1 MGMFDD
7 IRCEY
12 RLPLPEDQG
21 ELAGR
26 DWSKQKFQTKDLG
39 QGMGVYYIRAD
50 GTLWLVEGRW
60 LVDDPVGETFQKDFF
75 GTVEFYDT
83 AYGQKHDYRVQW
95 AAVFAQ
101 GKVNDLRLS
110 QWRLEDNSERLRTE
124 AEMKYKAARTDRFLK
139 TWVGR
144 YLYPPYAWLVGVI
157 LRQIVAGG
165 AYKLSKALMKVQT
178 GAWQLEH
185 RILPHGNPISKRV
198 LLRRMKDRL

>member
-95 AAVFAQ
+95 AAVFA
-101 GKVNDLRLS
+101 
-110 QWRLEDNSERLRTE
+110 
-124 AEMKYKAARTDRFLK
+124 
-139 TWVGR
+139 
-144 YLYPPYAWLVGVI
+144 
-157 LRQIVAGG
+157 
-165 AYKLSKALMKVQT
+165 
-178 GAWQLEH
+178 
-185 RILPHGNPISKRV
+185 
-198 LLRRMKDRL
+198 